1 VARLPHFLPDKAPGV
16 ADADAARGLRWL
28 RRRGRADGRELA
40 AFWRDRLGLTRG
52 QGYAAARI
60 LRTLPGV
67 VYTPPP
73 GGCRDGPGIYDAGGR
88 P

>member
-1 VARLPHFLPDKAPGV
+1 MARLPQFLPAKAPGV

-28 RRRGRADGRELA
+28 RRRGGHADGRELA

-73 GGCRDGPGIYDAGGR
+73 GGFRDGPGQYEAA